1 MSDYKYELM
10 FIYIIVG
17 ILFFLF
23 LVSSYKYIK
32 TLKVELRIV
41 KEGDNYYALSYIK
54 NVDFPSIYNKP
65 LVFKEEKINYEIISI
80 EDYFYLDTEYKLLK
94 LDIKIDEK
102 YKKENNILLSH
113 FNINKTDL
121 ITEIVKYIKK
131 GIVNDK
137 TWW

>member
-65 LVFKEEKINYEIISI
+65 LVFKEEHINYEIISI

-131 GIVNDK
+131 GIVDDK
-137 TWW
+137 T